1 MNRTW
6 LVRLVLLVPV
16 VALAAWPLSEQ
27 ARVWRAPQPDKV
39 RWADEAG
46 STASCFDVDIA
57 PGYAVS
63 FATDAHALTQVSL
76 DEAAA
81 TARDVVSREHNWPFF
96 RYALYGAGPHLV
108 YLDAPDGQQFLAWA
122 RMLIWDES
130 ADGRRGTGDLVYVDA
145 RNGDALLIATG
156 IPVNVPSLTCAAIVG
171 EFERVVDPLLSLIGL
186 GIYVLLLI
194 VVWSLRR
201 AWRLMKQNRRAA
213 KAAK

>member
-1 MNRTW
+1 M
-6 LVRLVLLVPV
+6 

-27 ARVWRAPQPDKV
+27 IRVWRAPQP
-39 RWADEAG
+39 RFSAQWTGEAG
-46 STASCFDVDIA
+46 VAESCFEVDVA
-57 PGYAVS
+57 PDYAAS
-63 FATDAHALTQVSL
+63 FATDAHALTRVSL
-76 DEAAA
+76 DDAIT
-81 TARDVVSREHNWPFF
+81 TARDVVSREHNWQFF

-130 ADGRRGTGDLVYVDA
+130 ANGRRGMGDLVYVDA
-145 RNGDALLIATG
+145 RNGDALLIVTG

-171 EFERVVDPLLSLIGL
+171 EFERVVDPLLSLFGL

-201 AWRLMKQNRRAA
+201 ARRLMKENKNAGKVAA
-213 KAAK
+213 